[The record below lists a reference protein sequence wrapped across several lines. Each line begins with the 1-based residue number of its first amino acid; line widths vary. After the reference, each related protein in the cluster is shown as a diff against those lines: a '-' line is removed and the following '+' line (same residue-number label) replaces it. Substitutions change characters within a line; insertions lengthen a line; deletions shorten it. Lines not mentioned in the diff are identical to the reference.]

1 MQLQAVKGLVPVACM
16 LYLLAL
22 HVKDACFMSQ
32 THAHGKT
39 TVGIKM
45 SITLQAAHASAAANQ
60 PPARQPPA
68 GQLPASEPPA
78 LQPAPAQTPSQP
90 LLPPG
95 TSSAAIT
102 GPASGPT
109 PQGDSPALSAQAQP
123 GSSDVKKS
131 DSTPAEAAG
140 PQGGS
145 PKAEEGV
152 GSPSKQVKMMSG
164 ILEVLAREVLN
175 PASTKETRD
184 AAHTCL
190 QVLCF
195 CHEVVSRKHA
205 DGDYAK
211 HCLCWICTSQCCVC
225 GLFTAAVPSFK
236 CSLLAFCLTVHYRL
250 CIKQMQCKDVSFLS
264 LH

>member
-1 MQLQAVKGLVPVACM
+1 
-16 LYLLAL
+16 
-22 HVKDACFMSQ
+22 MSQ

-39 TVGIKM
+39 TVGIEM

-68 GQLPASEPPA
+68 GQLPASEPPVS
-78 LQPAPAQTPSQP
+78 QPAPAQTPSPP

-95 TSSAAIT
+95 TQLQTSSAAIT
-102 GPASGPT
+102 ASASGST
-109 PQGDSPALSAQAQP
+109 VQADSSGLSTQAQP

-190 QVLCF
+190 QVCCF
-195 CHEVVSRKHA
+195 CHEVVSRKHT
-205 DGDYAK
+205 DGEYSQQFGHAAWC
-211 HCLCWICTSQCCVC
+211 CLCRLSTP
-225 GLFTAAVPSFK
+225 AVPSFK
-236 CSLLAFCLTVHYRL
+236 CSLLAFCLVYYRL
-250 CIKQMQCKDVSFLS
+250 YIKQMQCKDASFLS

>member
-1 MQLQAVKGLVPVACM
+1 MQLHACSTYFAFHM
-16 LYLLAL
+16 
-22 HVKDACFMSQ
+22 KDDWFMSQ
-32 THAHGKT
+32 TYAHGKT
-39 TVGIKM
+39 TVGIQM
-45 SITLQAAHASAAANQ
+45 SITLQAAHASAAASQ

-68 GQLPASEPPA
+68 GQLSASEPPA
-78 LQPAPAQTPSQP
+78 SQPAPAQTHSQP

-95 TSSAAIT
+95 TQLQTSSAAVT
-102 GPASGPT
+102 APASNPT
-109 PQGDSPALSAQAQP
+109 AQADSPALSTQAQP

-190 QVLCF
+190 QVCYF
-195 CHEVVSRKHA
+195 CHEVVSRKHT
-205 DGDYAK
+205 DGD
-211 HCLCWICTSQCCVC
+211 CTQDLEHTS
-225 GLFTAAVPSFK
+225 
-236 CSLLAFCLTVHYRL
+236 
-250 CIKQMQCKDVSFLS
+250 
-264 LH
+264 